1 MRNFV
6 LTSTSVTDGH
16 PDKLCDRI
24 SDAIL
29 DAYLTQDPDAW
40 VNAECALASGIAF
53 VAADATT
60 SARLDLPAI
69 VRAIVEETG
78 YDNPEIEPDAM
89 TVLSSATHPPRPPE
103 PQRPPVDAVSRVNA
117 TLFGFACL
125 HTEEMMP
132 LPLAAAHRLVR
143 QIRDLRAGDGEPLFH
158 PDAQAQVAVRHEN
171 RQPVSIEGITLSAT
185 LRPGLSGPR
194 DAEEAI
200 RDEAL
205 TPVLTELDLPVA
217 PGAEIE
223 INPVGLM
230 PRGPAQHAGLT
241 GRKNDIDTYGG
252 YCRHGGAALSGK
264 DPGRADRIGAYAAR
278 YAARN
283 IVAAGLAQEC
293 EIQISYAIGKAR
305 PLCVEIDTFGSGIA
319 PDEEIRRALEQEIDF
334 SIGAICAKFNL
345 GKIPGQRK
353 GRFFA
358 DLGAYGHVGR
368 SDLDLPWERSDLSS
382 RLKGHF

>member
-29 DAYLTQDPDAW
+29 DAYLAQDPDAW

-60 SARLDLPAI
+60 SARLDLPSI
-69 VRAIVEETG
+69 VRGVVEETG
-78 YDNPEIEPDAM
+78 YDNPDIEPDAM
-89 TVLSSATHPPRPPE
+89 TVLSSATHPPRPSPSRLAPAE
-103 PQRPPVDAVSRVNA
+103 TVSRVNA
-117 TLFGFACL
+117 TLFGFACR

-132 LPLAAAHRLVR
+132 LPLIVAHRLVR
-143 QIRDLRAGDGEPLFH
+143 QMRELRAGDHEPLFH

-185 LRPGLSGPR
+185 LRPDLSGSR

-205 TPVLTELDLPVA
+205 APVLAALDLPVS
-217 PGAEIE
+217 PVAEID
-223 INPVGLM
+223 INPAGLM

-283 IVAAGLAQEC
+283 IVAAGLADEC
-293 EIQISYAIGKAR
+293 EVQISYAIGKAR
-305 PLCVEIDTFGSGIA
+305 PLCVEIDTFGSGTA
-319 PDEEIRRALEQEIDF
+319 PDEEIRRALEREIDF
-334 SIGAICAKFNL
+334 SIGAVCAKFDL
-345 GKIPGQRK
+345 GNMPARRK

-358 DLGAYGHVGR
+358 DLAAYGHVGR
-368 SDLDLPWERSDLSS
+368 SDLDLPWEKSDLVRQLRS
-382 RLKGHF
+382 HF